1 MKTRPTAF
9 KWTALD
15 KGMKYLGILTTVIYI
30 GMGIVVLVSSNE
42 LFNIPDR
49 YSLPLGSLL
58 LVYGLFRAYRVY
70 RSFFKE

>member
-1 MKTRPTAF
+1 MKTRPAAF

-15 KGMKYLGILTTVIYI
+15 KVMKYLGIFTTIIYI
-30 GMGIVVLVSSNE
+30 GMGIVVLVSSNK
-42 LFNIPDR
+42 LFNIPER

-70 RSFFKE
+70 NSFFKE

>member
-1 MKTRPTAF
+1 MKSRPTAF

-15 KGMKYLGILTTVIYI
+15 KVMKYLGILTTVIYI
-30 GMGIVVLVSSNE
+30 GMGIVVLVSSNK

-49 YSLPLGSLL
+49 YALPLGSLL

-70 RSFFKE
+70 QSFKE